1 MNLAGWILKKA
12 GWTFSINVELPPK
25 CVVCVAP
32 HTSNWDFV
40 LGELCI
46 RSVGRTAGF
55 LMKNT
60 WFFFPMGLL
69 LRRIGGIAVKQHEHT
84 NVTEQVVAE
93 FASHDHL
100 MIAVTP
106 EGTRSPNTKWHRGF
120 LYISRQAN
128 VPIVLAYI
136 DYGCRKVCLDRLF
149 TPTDDVEADMTSIK
163 RYYTG
168 FTARFPEKFVTG
180 LND

>member
-12 GWTFSINVELPPK
+12 GWSFAINIELPPK

-60 WFFFPMGLL
+60 WFFFPMGVL
-69 LRRIGGIAVKQHEHT
+69 LRRIGGIAVKQHQHT
-84 NVTEQVVAE
+84 NVTEQVVQE
-93 FASHDHL
+93 FAAHDQL

-106 EGTRSPNTKWHRGF
+106 EGTRSNVPSGTH
-120 LYISRQAN
+120 LYRAN
-128 VPIVLAYI
+128 VERRTMLKPIWRPSNAIFQDSLP
-136 DYGCRKVCLDRLF
+136 DSPKN
-149 TPTDDVEADMTSIK
+149 SI
-163 RYYTG
+163 
-168 FTARFPEKFVTG
+168 P
-180 LND
+180 D

>member
-1 MNLAGWILKKA
+1 MNLAKWILDRS
-12 GWTFSINVELPPK
+12 GWKFACNIPPTAK
-25 CVVCVAP
+25 CVICVAP

-60 WFFFPMGLL
+60 WFFFPMGVL
-69 LRRIGGIAVKQHEHT
+69 LRRIGGIAVKQHQHT
-84 NVTEQVVAE
+84 NVTEQVVQE
-93 FASHDHL
+93 FAAHDQL

-106 EGTRSPNTKWHRGF
+106 EGTRSPNAKWHHGF
-120 LYISRQAN
+120 LYISKQAQ

-149 TPTDDVEADMTSIK
+149 HPTDDVEADMETIK
-163 RYYTG
+163 RYFSG
-168 FTARFPEKFVTG
+168 FTARFPEKFDTG
-180 LND
+180 LTG